1 MNMTVA
7 IYVLAIALMTMVADV
22 AATDADVAAT
32 DADVAATDVELR
44 DALQEY
50 LRAAEDLDEV
60 DFNEKNLNKLA
71 KLFRMEDS
79 PSDQRQ
85 ANLWDWLV
93 AAKDKVLDW
102 GGKIKNGVKKGLN
115 WAQKTANSLLG
126 EAKCD
131 EESLASAGMIN
142 SVRCKGQK
150 LANLL
155 NGKHL
160 LNKNQKLNQLARL
173 LMERSDR

>member
-32 DADVAATDVELR
+32 DVELR

-50 LRAAEDLDEV
+50 LRAAEELDEV
-60 DFNEKNLNKLA
+60 YLNEKNYNKLS